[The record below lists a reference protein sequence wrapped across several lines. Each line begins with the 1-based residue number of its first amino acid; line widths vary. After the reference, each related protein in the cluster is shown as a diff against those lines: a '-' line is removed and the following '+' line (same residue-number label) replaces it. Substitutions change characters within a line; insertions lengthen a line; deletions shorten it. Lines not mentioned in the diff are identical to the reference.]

1 VITLSQKVDESKA
14 LLAGG
19 AGFAAQ
25 IITACSLL
33 HFQVGRC
40 RLQRVETSVERLD
53 SALEDI
59 I

>member
-1 VITLSQKVDESKA
+1 MSQKVDESKA